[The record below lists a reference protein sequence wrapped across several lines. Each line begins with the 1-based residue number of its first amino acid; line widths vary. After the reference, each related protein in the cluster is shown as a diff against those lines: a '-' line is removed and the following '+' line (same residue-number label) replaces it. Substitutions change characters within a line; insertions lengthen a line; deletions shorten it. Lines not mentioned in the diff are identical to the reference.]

1 MLHGEWL
8 FQDAGSETAVV
19 MKRTHNRSTGAGYTG
34 SMAVTPAQAIH
45 LAECFEAVFDGLGG
59 YIGDAMM
66 KLDEER
72 DGALASIHR
81 WCLMGGVVLIWVWVW
96 SMGMT
101 GFPALLPV
109 VTTTGLLI

>member
-19 MKRTHNRSTGAGYTG
+19 MERTHNKSTGAGYTG
-34 SMAVTPAQAIH
+34 SMAVTPAQVIH

-59 YIGDAMM
+59 YIGDAMK

-72 DGALASIHR
+72 DGALASSHR
-81 WCLMGGVVLIWVWVW
+81 WCLMGRGRSDLGLGLVD
-96 SMGMT
+96 GHDR
-101 GFPALLPV
+101 FPALLPV
-109 VTTTGLLI
+109 VTTTGLPI